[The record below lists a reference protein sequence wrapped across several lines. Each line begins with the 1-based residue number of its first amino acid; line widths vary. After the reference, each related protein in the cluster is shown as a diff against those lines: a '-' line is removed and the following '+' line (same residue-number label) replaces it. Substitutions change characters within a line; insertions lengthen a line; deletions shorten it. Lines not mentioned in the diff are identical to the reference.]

1 MKRQINQQV
10 TLKPQDL
17 AVLLKMAISAAPMP
31 PYAVLARSLRMSP
44 SEVHASLGRATMARL
59 AQRSE
64 NEGNVVVRTALLEFV
79 LFGAR
84 YAFPPVSGPLARGL
98 PTAYAGPGM
107 RDQIA
112 ASDEPVPV
120 WPAPSGKVRGI
131 TLYPL
136 YPHLPPAAE
145 ADENFYET
153 LALFD
158 ALRVGA
164 ARERNIATEA
174 LTRKLA

>member
-1 MKRQINQQV
+1 MKRSINQQV
-10 TLKPQDL
+10 ILKPQDL
-17 AVLLKMAISAAPMP
+17 AVLLKIAISAGPMP
-31 PYAVLARSLRMSP
+31 PYAVLARTLWMSP
-44 SEVHASLGRATMARL
+44 SEVHASLARANVARL

-64 NEGNVVVRTALLEFV
+64 NEGNVVIRPALLEFV

-98 PTAYAGPGM
+98 PTAYAGPGL
-107 RDQIA
+107 RGLIV

-120 WPAPSGKVRGI
+120 WPAKSGKVRGM

-136 YPHLPPAAE
+136 YPNLPLAAE

-158 ALRVGA
+158 ALRIGA

-174 LTRKLA
+174 FTRKLA